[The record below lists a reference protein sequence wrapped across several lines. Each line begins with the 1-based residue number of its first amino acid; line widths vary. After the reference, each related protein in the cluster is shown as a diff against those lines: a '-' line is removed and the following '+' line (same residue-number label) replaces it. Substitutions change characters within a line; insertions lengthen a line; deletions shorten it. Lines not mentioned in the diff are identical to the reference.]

1 LEDFKDLAE
10 MRTGVD
16 KITGS
21 KEKAEKSALNKELTH
36 FASQQVCD
44 QFIRHCTEVFMIN
57 YPVYP

>member
-1 LEDFKDLAE
+1 

-36 FASQQVCD
+36 LASQQVCD
-44 QFIRHCTEVFMIN
+44 QFIRHCTEVFIIN